1 MLHRVF
7 QSGKTM
13 RKTLAGALVL
23 GLTAGGALAQTPA
36 PATGP
41 QNSAVNTND
50 SSNRVAAGPV
60 KGSNSFTE
68 GEARSRIEKQGFT
81 NVGALKKDDDG
92 IWRGAGTR
100 NGQQVAVAL
109 DYQGNVFFGDA
120 ARAMSG
126 QTMPGRN
133 GNAQTGSTS
142 SGSSAR

>member
-1 MLHRVF
+1 
-7 QSGKTM
+7 M
-13 RKTLAGALVL
+13 RKTLAIALVL

-36 PATGP
+36 PANGP
-41 QNSAVNTND
+41 QNSAINSSD
-50 SSNRVAAGPV
+50 SSNRMAAGPV

-68 GEARSRIEKQGFT
+68 GEARSRIEKNGFT
-81 NVGALKKDDDG
+81 NVSSLKKDDDG
-92 IWRGAGTR
+92 IWRGTGMR

-133 GNAQTGSTS
+133 GNTA
-142 SGSSAR
+142 SGAGAR

>member
-1 MLHRVF
+1 M
-7 QSGKTM
+7 GITM
-13 RKTLAGALVL
+13 RTTVAIALVL
-23 GLTAGGALAQTPA
+23 GLAGGGALAQTP
-36 PATGP
+36 PAANGP

-50 SSNRVAAGPV
+50 SSNRLAAGPV

-81 NVGALKKDDDG
+81 NIGGLKKDDDG
-92 IWRGAGTR
+92 IWRGTGTR

-126 QTMPGRN
+126 QTMPGHN
-133 GNAQTGSTS
+133 GNAAA
-142 SGSSAR
+142 SGSGTR

>member
-1 MLHRVF
+1 MH
-7 QSGKTM
+7 
-13 RKTLAGALVL
+13 KTLAIALVL

-36 PATGP
+36 PANGP

-50 SSNRVAAGPV
+50 SSNRLGAGPV

-68 GEARSRIEKQGFT
+68 NEARSRIEKQGFT

-92 IWRGAGTR
+92 IWRGTGTKS
-100 NGQQVAVAL
+100 GQQVAVAL

-126 QTMPGRN
+126 QTTPGRN
-133 GNAQTGSTS
+133 GNTA
-142 SGSSAR
+142 SGAGTR